1 MPEVPSR
8 PIGLRGVRRLHF
20 VGIGGAGMC
29 GIAEIL
35 LAQGY
40 RVGGS
45 DLVDSPVTRRLAG
58 LGADVRIGHAAA
70 GVEGAD
76 AVVVS
81 SAIAEDNVEV
91 RTARR
96 AGIPVVG
103 RGEMLGE
110 LMRGHLGIAV
120 AGSHGKT
127 TTASLIANVFEAAG
141 ADPTFAIGGRV
152 SSAGANA
159 RLGAGRYFIAE
170 ADESDA
176 SFLRLQPVL
185 AVVTG
190 VDQDHL
196 DTYGQDFERM
206 KDAFV
211 SFAQAVPFYGCVLIS
226 ADDPVSGELIERI
239 GRPTRSYGFS
249 PDADYRASGP
259 VVRCGSWAF
268 DVARPSGGPL
278 SVSIPLPGRHNVQ
291 NALAAVAL
299 GSEEGI
305 ADDAVV
311 AGLAGF
317 QGVDRRFE
325 VARGDV
331 GGKPV
336 TVVDDY
342 GHHPNEIAHII
353 DTVRSVW
360 PGRRLAMVY
369 QPHRFTRTRDLL
381 ADFAT
386 VLARAD
392 ALLVVDVYGAGED
405 AIAGADGQ
413 ALANTVRGLNGP
425 DVAFAATPAEA
436 LERLPDWVA
445 ADDVL
450 VIQGAGDVGELAA
463 AVQASAS
470 AAGVEGR
477 A

>member
-1 MPEVPSR
+1 M
-8 PIGLRGVRRLHF
+8 RGVRRLHF

-29 GIAEIL
+29 GVAEIL
-35 LAQGY
+35 LARGY

-45 DLVDSPVTRRLAG
+45 DLVDTPVTRRLAV
-58 LGADVRIGHAAA
+58 LGADVRRGHSTGAVA
-70 GVEGAD
+70 GAD

-81 SAIAEDNVEV
+81 SAIREDNVEV
-91 RTARR
+91 RAARQS
-96 AGIPVVG
+96 GVPVVG

-110 LMRGHLGIAV
+110 LMRGHVGIAV

-127 TTASLIANVFEAAG
+127 TTASLIASVFESAG
-141 ADPTFAIGGRV
+141 LDPTFAIGGRV
-152 SSAGANA
+152 VSAGANA
-159 RLGAGRYFIAE
+159 RLGTGRHFIAE

-190 VDQDHL
+190 VDEDHL

-211 SFAQAVPFYGCVLIS
+211 AFAQGVPFYGCVLIC
-226 ADDPVSGELIERI
+226 ADDPQAEGLAERI

-249 PDADYRASGP
+249 RRADYRASE
-259 VVRCGSWAF
+259 VAVRCGRWTF
-268 DVARPSGGPL
+268 DVARPGAETL
-278 SVSIPLPGRHNVQ
+278 RVAIPMPGRHNVR
-291 NALAAVAL
+291 NALAAVAVAV
-299 GSEEGI
+299 EEGV
-305 ADDAVV
+305 ADDAIV
-311 AGLAGF
+311 AGLADF
-317 QGVDRRFE
+317 KGVDRRFD
-325 VARGDV
+325 VAHGVV

-381 ADFAT
+381 AEFAA
-386 VLARAD
+386 VLARTD
-392 ALLVVDVYGAGED
+392 ALLIVDVYSAGED
-405 AIAGADGQ
+405 AIDGADAP
-413 ALANTVRGLNGP
+413 ALAAAVRGLSGRE
-425 DVAFAATPAEA
+425 VLLAATPAEA
-436 LERLPDWVA
+436 LEQLPDWVA

-450 VIQGAGDVGELAA
+450 VIQGAGDVGDLGAALAA
-463 AVQASAS
+463 RNDRRSAETS
-470 AAGVEGR
+470 P
-477 A
+477 